1 MQPPPVGVRKMY
13 GRLSGKGRPG
23 VIFVPLGDGISLLL
37 FFGASEKAVSWSAR
51 PMPYFIE
58 KSDFGIST
66 TDGSHFGVFGSY
78 VVCVI
83 KWQ

>member
-1 MQPPPVGVRKMY
+1 MSKI
-13 GRLSGKGRPG
+13 
-23 VIFVPLGDGISLLL
+23 IFVPLGDGISLLL

-66 TDGSHFGVFGSY
+66 TDGSHFGAVGS
-78 VVCVI
+78 
-83 KWQ
+83 